1 MDKHRRRF
9 SWSGK
14 KNKNAIIWLNGQKC
28 IGPKE
33 KEVLELKPSGNRI
46 PYFLCK
52 WWWKLEKHDGSWQK
66 KL

>member
-9 SWSGK
+9 FWSGK

-33 KEVLELKPSGNRI
+33 KEVFGVEALRKQNTIL
-46 PYFLCK
+46 FM
-52 WWWKLEKHDGSWQK
+52 
-66 KL
+66 